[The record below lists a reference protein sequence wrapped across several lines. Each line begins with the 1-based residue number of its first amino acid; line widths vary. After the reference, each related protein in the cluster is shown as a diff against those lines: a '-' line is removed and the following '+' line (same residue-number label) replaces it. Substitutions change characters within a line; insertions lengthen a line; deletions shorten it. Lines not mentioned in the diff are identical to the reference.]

1 MDNVVLVHG
10 QSKCQLLALW
20 QSERAKSRTVFLAT
34 SPLSKV
40 DSADV
45 FCQAGFLV
53 TDLGR
58 SSTAQCI
65 TEWLSV
71 GWTCLLA
78 DFRVPQNQIH
88 IYIRVGHRKWSRAEQ
103 PENQPEHLQVYFWF
117 LLWFA
122 CVCRCCCRCLCTRNC
137 LIEAICSQLLRK
149 RNSCKASQTFDRESS
164 PT

>member
-1 MDNVVLVHG
+1 MDNVVPVHG

-20 QSERAKSRTVFLAT
+20 QSERAKSWTVFLAW
-34 SPLSKV
+34 SLSTKV

-53 TDLGR
+53 PDLGR
-58 SSTAQCI
+58 ASTAQCI

-78 DFRVPQNQIH
+78 DFRVPNPH
-88 IYIRVGHRKWSRAEQ
+88 LHPCRAQKVEQSSAKQ

-117 LLWFA
+117 LLWFSV
-122 CVCRCCCRCLCTRNC
+122 CHCRCCCRCLCTRNC